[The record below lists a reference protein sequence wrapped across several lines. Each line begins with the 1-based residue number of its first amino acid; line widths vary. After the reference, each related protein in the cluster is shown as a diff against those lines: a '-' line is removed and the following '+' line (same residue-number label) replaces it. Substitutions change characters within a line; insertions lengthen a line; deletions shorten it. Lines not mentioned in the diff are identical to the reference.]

1 MNELLTLLQSGL
13 SLSSSIEVL
22 VSHKSRV
29 SIFRLI
35 QSDLQ
40 SGVSI
45 PRAFGR
51 FFPWWFSSPFQNM
64 ISPLDTVVFLES
76 CQRLI
81 QCRQDRIQ
89 FALSQL
95 LYPLSLFLFSVGL
108 MIIFQGMIPNVG
120 RGVFFLMVIF
130 ACLGSYIVY
139 LFGYILSM
147 SSADVLDVCLL
158 MMSQGYSLGEIFD
171 SLSFSGALLKKWR
184 FIQRDVF
191 QTLSF
196 VNAFSLHFYLPLPI
210 KHSLEMHEKMGRLRD
225 GLGTVLPYLLE
236 EEKRQFKLKCNG
248 LKLSLYLL
256 IVCGIFFL
264 MMMIY
269 APILSNLR

>member
-13 SLSSSIEVL
+13 SLSSSIDVL

-76 CQRLI
+76 CQRVI

-108 MIIFQGMIPNVG
+108 MIIFHGMIPNVG
-120 RGVFFLMVIF
+120 RGVFFLMLIF

-269 APILSNLR
+269 SPILSNLR